1 MVCMRKR
8 ILTLQ
13 DYSCLGRCSLTVALP
28 TISAAGIE
36 AVGIPTAL
44 LSNHTAFPSWTFAD
58 LTPEILPIVKKWEE
72 QDRVFD
78 AIYTGYLTT
87 AQIKDVKEVF
97 SLCKESRIR
106 FVDPAMADGGKLYPG
121 FGVDHVIAMRSLLA
135 LSDICKPNVTEACLL
150 TSTKMLFGPQKEGTY
165 LELAKRI
172 AAIGPKT
179 VIISGAH
186 TAEDKLGCYL
196 YHKGEEKGELIEFK
210 REEGAYHGTG
220 DLFASALISCI
231 VNGKSEMD
239 AIKVAHELVV
249 ASIRQNIAQGID
261 GLRYG
266 PIFEPVLDILT
277 KKE

>member
-1 MVCMRKR
+1 MCGMKKR

-13 DYSCLGRCSLTVALP
+13 DYSCLGRCSMTVALP

-44 LSNHTAFPSWTFAD
+44 LSNHTAFPSWTLFD
-58 LTPEILPIVKKWEE
+58 LTSEILPIVKKWDEV
-72 QDRVFD
+72 DRVFD

-87 AQIKDVKEVF
+87 KQIEDVKEVF
-97 SLCKESRIR
+97 SLCKNSKIR

-121 FGVDHVIAMRSLLA
+121 FELAHVDAMRSLVSLC
-135 LSDICKPNVTEACLL
+135 DICKPNVTEACFLAGVP
-150 TSTKMLFGPQKEGTY
+150 MLEGPQKKEIY
-165 LELAKRI
+165 LELAKKI

-186 TAEDKLGCYL
+186 TKENQVGCYL
-196 YHKGEEKGELIEFK
+196 YENGQGTLVEFD
-210 REEGAYHGTG
+210 RLEGAYHGTG

-231 VNGKSEMD
+231 VNGKTALQS
-239 AIKVAHELVV
+239 IKVAHELVK
-249 ASIRQNIAQGID
+249 ASIENNIAHGVD

-266 PIFEPVLDILT
+266 PEFETALRILSDL
-277 KKE
+277 